1 MLNRHLS
8 FMIYLNN
15 PRSVKFES
23 TASYNYIRTFILN
36 FVKLRIYLMREEMG
50 KKTPKKE
57 MENSSFLLR
66 HMADFKDNLSAT

>member
-8 FMIYLNN
+8 YMIYLHT

-57 MENSSFLLR
+57 TDNSSFLLR